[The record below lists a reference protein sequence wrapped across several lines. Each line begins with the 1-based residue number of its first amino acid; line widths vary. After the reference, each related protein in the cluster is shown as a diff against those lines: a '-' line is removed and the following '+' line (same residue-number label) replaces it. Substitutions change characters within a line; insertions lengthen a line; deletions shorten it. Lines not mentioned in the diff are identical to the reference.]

1 MPPTALAA
9 RRRLRRLLIVIS
21 LAGSLVGG
29 LGLVWLFAPQ
39 AFRPLGTPDLAIILA
54 ILFLP
59 MATAWAVLREREQTR
74 STPPG
79 PRADAATAGAPGAA
93 SHASGPRMLPP
104 PRAHPPHPHGHGH
117 PAPVRHTRTE
127 RA

>member
-9 RRRLRRLLIVIS
+9 RRRIRRLLIVIS

-59 MATAWAVLREREQTR
+59 MATAWAVLREREQAR
-74 STPPG
+74 STQPG
-79 PRADAATAGAPGAA
+79 PRSDAAPAPVPGAA
-93 SHASGPRMLPP
+93 PPAPGPRTLPP

-117 PAPVRHTRTE
+117 PAPARHTRTE